1 MVYALN
7 RGGNTRN
14 KRFLGCKSE
23 LHSFCNFFFFF
34 NSHVSNLVIV
44 VLFFSSVAEG
54 RVMLLSNIFVEETGL
69 KYLLIS

>member
-1 MVYALN
+1 MPSIEEVTLET
-7 RGGNTRN
+7 RG
-14 KRFLGCKSE
+14 FLGVKVSCTVSVI
-23 LHSFCNFFFFF
+23 FFFFF

>member
-1 MVYALN
+1 MPSIEEVTLET
-7 RGGNTRN
+7 RG
-14 KRFLGCKSE
+14 FLGVKVSCTVSVI
-23 LHSFCNFFFFF
+23 FFFFLT
-34 NSHVSNLVIV
+34 HVSNLVIV